1 MILPYLSLPLYK
13 EWSMKDLS
21 SITVAGAAV
30 DFTTFPFHL
39 LCKGT

>member
-1 MILPYLSLPLYK
+1 MIHPNLSLPLFK
-13 EWSMKDLS
+13 EWFMKDLS

-30 DFTTFPFHL
+30 AFTTFPFHL

>member
-1 MILPYLSLPLYK
+1 
-13 EWSMKDLS
+13 MKDLS

-39 LCKGT
+39 LLQRHLNFFIKLSY